1 MFVRRQHRCDAF
13 RMTPRKLY
21 TLLTSKFHDLQGKVL
36 LSSLFL
42 AEMVGSQYL
51 AEWLHVRL
59 LTRLKTERQ
68 QK

>member
-1 MFVRRQHRCDAF
+1 
-13 RMTPRKLY
+13 MTPRKLY